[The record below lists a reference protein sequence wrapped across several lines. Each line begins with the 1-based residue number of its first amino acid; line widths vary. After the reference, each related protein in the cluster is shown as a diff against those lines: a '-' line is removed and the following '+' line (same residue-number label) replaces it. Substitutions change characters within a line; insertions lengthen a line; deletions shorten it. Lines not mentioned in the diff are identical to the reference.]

1 MVARRL
7 PTSSNVRWNF
17 HSRAINTVFE
27 QRDDLIQCFENIRDS
42 GDFDSNTIREAGAMA
57 MLLEH
62 QDFKF
67 FLELFHHIMPLV
79 DLLYAKLQK
88 KNIDAVHIKRSIQQF
103 EQDIQNI
110 RNSLHSMSEQSSD
123 SLTAKRRRVLSSEDR
138 QSAAEEICNTILR
151 HTRERFNF
159 TDHLVCATL
168 LQGDRFEEHHGS
180 FPEEVLQSTLKAYP
194 MLNGSKLKTELSL
207 IYSKAEFRACCGAV
221 DLFQLFMENNL
232 QDVFSETVTLLRIL
246 ITTPMTTAG
255 AERMQVVQL
264 SVLFLVQTHF
274 CWGQYTMVTPSQV
287 VMAPV
292 GSDIT
297 LPCQVEPAAD
307 LREQVVEWA
316 RLDLTPPYVHIR
328 RDGLDLLMNQNPL
341 YLARTALSESRL
353 QKGDL
358 SLSLSRV
365 KLSDEGTYRCCMPR
379 TNTEAQVT
387 LRVAV
392 KRQGNP
398 QHEGRTLRLVPD
410 TPPEVRAAGR
420 AFNTVCAELIKRDIR
435 FRMAYP
441 AILSFKANGGQKPFK
456 DPNKAEAFLSSLT

>member
-42 GDFDSNTIREAGAMA
+42 RDFDSNTIREAGAMA
-57 MLLEH
+57 LLLEH

-110 RNSLHSMSEQSSD
+110 RNSLHSMSEQSSG

-159 TDHLVCATL
+159 TDQLVCATL

-207 IYSKAEFRACCGAV
+207 IYSKAEFRACYGAV

-232 QDVFSETVTLLRIL
+232 QDVF
-246 ITTPMTTAG
+246 
-255 AERMQVVQL
+255 
-264 SVLFLVQTHF
+264 F
-274 CWGQYTMVTPSQV
+274 
-287 VMAPV
+287 
-292 GSDIT
+292 
-297 LPCQVEPAAD
+297 
-307 LREQVVEWA
+307 
-316 RLDLTPPYVHIR
+316 
-328 RDGLDLLMNQNPL
+328 
-341 YLARTALSESRL
+341 
-353 QKGDL
+353 
-358 SLSLSRV
+358 
-365 KLSDEGTYRCCMPR
+365 
-379 TNTEAQVT
+379 
-387 LRVAV
+387 
-392 KRQGNP
+392 
-398 QHEGRTLRLVPD
+398 
-410 TPPEVRAAGR
+410 
-420 AFNTVCAELIKRDIR
+420 
-435 FRMAYP
+435 
-441 AILSFKANGGQKPFK
+441 ANGHSFK
-456 DPNKAEAFLSSLT
+456 DPYYHTYDHS

>member
-1 MVARRL
+1 MTSTVCRKDFFEFIPLQSATSESIAAALSERL
-7 PTSSNVRWNF
+7 AAIIPEDQKSKLICQVYDGASVMRGANAGVQRKIKDVYPNAHYFHCYAHQLNLIMQQATSHISK
-17 HSRAINTVFE
+17 
-27 QRDDLIQCFENIRDS
+27 RDDLIQCFENIRDS

-88 KNIDAVHIKRSIQQF
+88 KNIDAVHIKGSIQQF

-110 RNSLHSMSEQSSD
+110 RNSLHSMSEQSSG
-123 SLTAKRRRVLSSEDR
+123 SLTAKRRQVLSSEDR

-232 QDVFSETVTLLRIL
+232 QDVF
-246 ITTPMTTAG
+246 
-255 AERMQVVQL
+255 
-264 SVLFLVQTHF
+264 
-274 CWGQYTMVTPSQV
+274 
-287 VMAPV
+287 
-292 GSDIT
+292 
-297 LPCQVEPAAD
+297 
-307 LREQVVEWA
+307 
-316 RLDLTPPYVHIR
+316 
-328 RDGLDLLMNQNPL
+328 
-341 YLARTALSESRL
+341 
-353 QKGDL
+353 
-358 SLSLSRV
+358 
-365 KLSDEGTYRCCMPR
+365 
-379 TNTEAQVT
+379 
-387 LRVAV
+387 
-392 KRQGNP
+392 
-398 QHEGRTLRLVPD
+398 
-410 TPPEVRAAGR
+410 
-420 AFNTVCAELIKRDIR
+420 
-435 FRMAYP
+435 FR
-441 AILSFKANGGQKPFK
+441 NGHSFK
-456 DPNKAEAFLSSLT
+456 DPYYHTYDHS